1 MRSIKV
7 FMGMTLLVLV
17 LPGIGIAQDRAS
29 EKLGEVTFPTS
40 CDSKVQPRFERA
52 VALLHSFSWQEGEKA
67 FREVLERDPNCAIAT
82 WGIASIL
89 IGNTFGVGPTPEE
102 AQKAKEAIARG
113 RAIGAKTERERFYIE
128 AIAEYYDRFSDRSH
142 GARMKLL
149 ADAFEI
155 VAKRFSEDD
164 EAQIFYAI
172 YLTATQS
179 PTDKTFAA
187 ALKAAQILEAQF
199 AKHPEHPGVAHYLIH
214 SYDYPP
220 IAEKGLMAAKRYAE
234 IAPSAPHALH
244 MPSHIFTR
252 VGAWEAS
259 VATNRRSAAASKAA
273 KEPGSG
279 LHAMDYMVYAYMQL
293 ARDKEAR
300 LVVEEAQRVTT
311 LGSAQGGPY
320 ASAAIPVRYAIE
332 RGAWKDAMGLQPRAS
347 RFPNTEAMTYFARAL
362 GAARSGDA
370 VAAEKDVQELA
381 RVVNALKTAKNDYWA
396 TEVEVQRLSAAA
408 WTAYAKG
415 NHDEA
420 LTLMRSAA
428 ETEDKSEKSAVTPGR
443 ILPARELLGEML
455 LEMKRPAE
463 ALREFEASQKHE
475 PNRFRGLYGAGKAA
489 EQSGDMAK
497 AKTYYEKLVVLTQKA
512 DTERPELNEAKAF
525 LAKK

>member
-1 MRSIKV
+1 
-7 FMGMTLLVLV
+7 
-17 LPGIGIAQDRAS
+17 
-29 EKLGEVTFPTS
+29 
-40 CDSKVQPRFERA
+40 
-52 VALLHSFSWQEGEKA
+52 
-67 FREVLERDPNCAIAT
+67 
-82 WGIASIL
+82 
-89 IGNTFGVGPTPEE
+89 
-102 AQKAKEAIARG
+102 
-113 RAIGAKTERERFYIE
+113 
-128 AIAEYYDRFSDRSH
+128 
-142 GARMKLL
+142 
-149 ADAFEI
+149 
-155 VAKRFSEDD
+155 
-164 EAQIFYAI
+164 
-172 YLTATQS
+172 
-179 PTDKTFAA
+179 
-187 ALKAAQILEAQF
+187 
-199 AKHPEHPGVAHYLIH
+199 
-214 SYDYPP
+214 
-220 IAEKGLMAAKRYAE
+220 
-234 IAPSAPHALH
+234 
-244 MPSHIFTR
+244 
-252 VGAWEAS
+252 
-259 VATNRRSAAASKAA
+259 
-273 KEPGSG
+273 
-279 LHAMDYMVYAYMQL
+279 MQL

-455 LEMKRPAE
+455 LEAGQSKE
-463 ALREFEASQKHE
+463 ALAAFEATMMKE
-475 PNRFRGLYGAGKAA
+475 PNRFRAVAGAMRAA
-489 EQSGDMAK
+489 DAAGDRPAAATHARELLEI
-497 AKTYYEKLVVLTQKA
+497 AKTA
-512 DTERPELNEAKAF
+512 DSDRPELARARQ
-525 LAKK
+525 LAGKT